1 MRATARGLYAVKS
14 MLALAELTDENAA
27 VSLHHLAEKEG
38 ISPQFLQQ
46 IFYRLRRQGIISASR
61 GPGGGF
67 RLARTPEEIT
77 IYDILAA
84 AGETLEL
91 SPCVP
96 SQKNRKTCP
105 QAKKCKAGMFWAE
118 MEDLLIDHAKSVR
131 LSDLRTK
138 TLP

>member
-1 MRATARGLYAVKS
+1 MRATARGLYAIKS
-14 MLALAELTDENAA
+14 MLALTDLTDENATI
-27 VSLHHLAEKEG
+27 SLHQLAEKEG

-46 IFYRLRRQGIISASR
+46 IFYRLRKQGIIFASR

-67 RLARTPEEIT
+67 RLARAPEEIT
-77 IYDILAA
+77 IYEILAA

-96 SQKNRKTCP
+96 SRKNRKTCP
-105 QAKKCKAGMFWAE
+105 KASECRAGMFWAE
-118 MEDLLIDHAKSVR
+118 MENLLVDHAKSLR

-138 TLP
+138 ALP

>member
-14 MLALAELTDENAA
+14 MLALAELTDDNAA

-46 IFYRLRRQGIISASR
+46 IFYSLRKQGIISASR

-67 RLARTPEEIT
+67 RLARAPEEIT
-77 IYDILAA
+77 IYDILEA

-96 SQKNRKTCP
+96 SQKNRKACP
-105 QAKKCKAGMFWAE
+105 KASECKAGMFWAE
-118 MEDLLIDHAKSVR
+118 LEGLLVDHAKSVH

-138 TLP
+138 TLS